1 MNSCH
6 RLALGAVQFGM
17 LYGVAN
23 QSGQVERDDVA
34 KILNEAYGAG
44 INTLDTAIAY
54 GESEQRL
61 GEAGLANW
69 NVITKLPA
77 MPGSVSNVRSWVNES
92 VSSSFKRL
100 GVSKV
105 RGLLLHHSH
114 QLFGPQGQALSH
126 ALKELKEQG
135 VVEKI
140 GVSIYAPEELDE
152 IWPRFTPDL
161 VQSPFNIFDRRL
173 AESGWL
179 KRLQDS
185 GTEVHVRSVFLQG
198 LLLMERRARPNKF
211 NRWDAVWD
219 RWHNWLEEQGI
230 TPLQACLGFVKAQPE
245 INRVIVG
252 VDSLKQLQDI
262 ITSFEGPTIDPPMVL
277 MSEDMDLINPSR
289 WELS

>member
-1 MNSCH
+1 MNCCN
-6 RLALGAVQFGM
+6 RLALGTVQFGIP
-17 LYGVAN
+17 YGVAN
-23 QSGQVERDDVA
+23 QSGQVDRDVVVE
-34 KILNEAYGAG
+34 ILNEAYGAG
-44 INTLDTAIAY
+44 LNTVDTAIAY
-54 GESEQRL
+54 GDSELRL
-61 GEAGLANW
+61 GEAGLVNW

-100 GVSKV
+100 GVSRV
-105 RGLLLHHSH
+105 RGLLVHHSH
-114 QLFGPQGQALSH
+114 QLLGRRGQLLQQ
-126 ALKELKEQG
+126 ALKELKEKG
-135 VVEKI
+135 AVEKV
-140 GVSIYAPEELDE
+140 GVSIYAPQELDE

-179 KRLQDS
+179 KRLHDS
-185 GTEVHVRSVFLQG
+185 GTEIHVRSVFLQG
-198 LLLMERRARPNKF
+198 LLLMERKDRPNKF

-219 RWHNWLEEQGI
+219 RWHNWLEEQAI
-230 TPLQACLGFVKAQPE
+230 TPLQACLGFVKSQPE

-262 ITSFEGPTIDPPMVL
+262 ITSFEGPAIDPPIVL
-277 MSEDMDLINPSR
+277 MSEDIDLINPSR